1 MDETSFRQ
9 KLCTACLSQAP
20 NNIICNESSIKTK
33 DMARERNLHL
43 IQNRERERHRE
54 RQSLASHTRYR
65 ERFQHAIQN
74 INTETDMRES
84 SACKYKTQTKHRD
97 KRYERQTDRQTER
110 MRVQH

>member
-43 IQNRERERHRE
+43 IQNRERETQRE
-54 RQSLASHTRYR
+54 TEFSKPYKIQR
-65 ERFQHAIQN
+65 EI
-74 INTETDMRES
+74 
-84 SACKYKTQTKHRD
+84 SACHTKYKHRD
-97 KRYERQTDRQTER
+97 RYEREFSMQIQNTDKTQRQE
-110 MRVQH
+110 V